1 MKTIAIVTGTLYT
14 GGAEAMAAQLAINI
28 DKTNYAVKVI
38 CLGDSIDSPIEA
50 LLNEHSID
58 IVYLNKDLSV
68 NIKTFFVL
76 GKILSEV
83 KPDVIHTHI
92 SGAIYSAPWVLFH
105 KLKMIH
111 TIHTTPKDEF
121 SKKIRCGLKLMCKI
135 SKAVLVTVS
144 LQNQKLAMEYYRLDK
159 REIKMIN
166 NPVDIKKYYKL
177 KDLKSDFIFINVSR
191 QDANKNQAL
200 IIKALARIKEIRTNV
215 KLYLVG
221 DGNQNE
227 NLKSL
232 AKALNIENDVIFTG
246 IVRNVEDYL
255 AKADAYIS
263 SSHRE
268 GLPLSI
274 LEAMAAK
281 LPFIATKLGGV
292 PDIVTDNGLM
302 ISDDS
307 VEELTDVMLKVI
319 DEPELLRL
327 MSDNS
332 FINVQAYDSK
342 IMADRYCDLYEEVS
356 N

>member
-1 MKTIAIVTGTLYT
+1 
-14 GGAEAMAAQLAINI
+14 
-28 DKTNYAVKVI
+28 
-38 CLGDSIDSPIEA
+38 
-50 LLNEHSID
+50 
-58 IVYLNKDLSV
+58 
-68 NIKTFFVL
+68 
-76 GKILSEV
+76 
-83 KPDVIHTHI
+83 
-92 SGAIYSAPWVLFH
+92 
-105 KLKMIH
+105 
-111 TIHTTPKDEF
+111 
-121 SKKIRCGLKLMCKI
+121 
-135 SKAVLVTVS
+135 
-144 LQNQKLAMEYYRLDK
+144 
-159 REIKMIN
+159 MIN

-232 AKALNIENDVIFTG
+232 AKALDIENDVIFTG

-281 LPFIATKLGGV
+281 LPIIATKVGGV